1 MGQELAHTLSLPPSV
16 VLLSFSRVC
25 AERERER
32 QWTDYGQ
39 SRNGI
44 SLKNVQET

>member
-1 MGQELAHTLSLPPSV
+1 MGQELAHTLPLPPSV

-25 AERERER
+25 AEKER

-44 SLKNVQET
+44 SIKNVQET